1 MFKAMNSLI
10 TTSCARGASEKIKRA
25 LAERTKA
32 FLNLT
37 GPSKPETVPGN
48 EVLFFQHSTQ
58 PHDTRG
64 PESRAMN
71 LLMRAVR
78 EYKESYQDDEVRM
91 NEGEAIQESKH
102 GPKSLGETRDGQA
115 GPLNKPPRRVALSP
129 AQQADRRRARQE

>member
-25 LAERTKA
+25 LAEKTKA
-32 FLNLT
+32 FLNLM
-37 GPSKPETVPGN
+37 GPSKPETVPRN

-78 EYKESYQDDEVRM
+78 EYKESYQDDEVR
-91 NEGEAIQESKH
+91 
-102 GPKSLGETRDGQA
+102 T
-115 GPLNKPPRRVALSP
+115 
-129 AQQADRRRARQE
+129 ARPCLLQPEPTWGL